1 VSIKLISVEIMIK
14 LVNAIEQPEQMDSSV
29 GISSVDI
36 RRAFD
41 SVSKRLIHS
50 GCVRLGVPEDV
61 VRWLQAMDEEAL
73 TIVRTPFTLE
83 IHYADGI
90 DGLWKAIQEGRLAAF
105 MAERGTAQG
114 DVTSPA
120 TWMCV
125 FDILLSMLEL
135 ARLPNHFYIRHDLIY
150 LLSNRLRMLMI
161 YSQLWRM
168 SRDYNK

>member
-1 VSIKLISVEIMIK
+1 MASGHTEAPTQ
-14 LVNAIEQPEQMDSSV
+14 LVNAIEQAEQMDTSIW
-29 GISSVDI
+29 ISSFDI
-36 RRAFD
+36 RRAFY
-41 SVSKRLIHS
+41 SISKGITHL
-50 GCVRLGVPEDV
+50 CWVRLGVPEDV

-73 TIVRTPFTLE
+73 TIVRTPFALE
-83 IHYADGI
+83 IHNEAGI
-90 DGLWKAIQEGRLAAF
+90 DGLWRAIQEGRFAAF